1 MGLEIWRVWITMI
14 QYFER
19 EVLRSKL
26 PLSLNKGDFDGTG
39 KVAILQNCL
48 YDFYYLWLLWTMLW
62 QMFLQEKSSTIV
74 YTFAR

>member
-1 MGLEIWRVWITMI
+1 MI

-48 YDFYYLWLLWTMLW
+48 YDFYYL
-62 QMFLQEKSSTIV
+62 
-74 YTFAR
+74 